1 MREDALS
8 STVHPDSSSTGR
20 LEKSATLCTGPSQVI
35 ARSGSRWYAAAF
47 RAYSTAET
55 TLTCSAPAASRSFS
69 SDAVP
74 ETSSAGTLTSP
85 RSMAP

>member
-1 MREDALS
+1 VRDDAVS
-8 STVHPDSSSTGR
+8 STVHPDRSSIGR
-20 LEKSATLCTGPSQVI
+20 LEKRATLCTGPSQVI
-35 ARSGSRWYAAAF
+35 ARSGNRWYAAAL

-55 TLTCSAPAASRSFS
+55 ALTCRAPAASRSLS

-74 ETSSAGTLTSP
+74 ETSSAGMLTSP